1 MENIVEKLNQYFKI
15 TSSVQILK
23 DWEATKDFDQVGPIM
38 DDFLNQVNQLYKI
51 KLHDPAEGHNL
62 IINDYSPKFTSDFF
76 V

>member
-15 TSSVQILK
+15 TSSVQILNN
-23 DWEATKDFDQVGPIM
+23 WEATKDFDQVGPIM

-51 KLHDPAEGHNL
+51 KLHDPTEVHNL